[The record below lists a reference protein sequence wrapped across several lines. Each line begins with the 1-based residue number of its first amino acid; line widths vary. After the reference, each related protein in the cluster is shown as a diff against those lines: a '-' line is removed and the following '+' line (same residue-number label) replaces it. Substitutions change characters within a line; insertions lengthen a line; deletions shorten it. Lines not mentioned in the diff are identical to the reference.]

1 MQNNKLQYKFLFI
14 ISTAYLAVDMN
25 MQGLLGLM
33 PFLSE
38 EFSLNSS
45 QVGLYSTFYFF
56 LATIVAVFSG
66 SIVDKIGSKRGLVF
80 GTSLVGL
87 LMIFHTLVPS
97 YSLILL
103 LALFTGLVF
112 SILTPSLNKAVMK
125 KVSAKNRA
133 TSMGIMQIGGGLG
146 GFAGATLLPFLGNKL
161 GWRNALFISAVFA
174 LLMGLFIYLFYKE
187 DEKKKE
193 DIKKEKNDLSFKE
206 SLKLLFNNKN
216 FIIVCLFALILGFNS
231 GSIPA
236 HYTLYLTQDLDLSK
250 TAAGFAFGLIHIGSI
265 IARPLWG
272 WFDDKFLNGSR
283 SKGLVF
289 IGISLALTTLYYA
302 LILTNI
308 KPPIYIIYLS
318 SLVLGF
324 MCLGWLGLYFTTI
337 IELASEKLA
346 GIGTGLSLVFMRTG
360 VLVSPPLF
368 GLLADLNNSYRLS
381 WLILS
386 LVTLSFTFVFAY
398 LFRNKYD
405 RV

>member
-1 MQNNKLQYKFLFI
+1 MQKNKLQYKFLFI

-25 MQGLLGLM
+25 MQGMLGLM

-38 EFSLNSS
+38 EFALNSS

-66 SIVDKIGSKRGLVF
+66 NIVDRIGPKRGLVF
-80 GTSLVGL
+80 GTTLVGL
-87 LMIFHTLVPS
+87 LMFFHAQVPS
-97 YSLILL
+97 YSLILG
-103 LALFTGLVF
+103 LALFTGLAF

-125 KVSAKNRA
+125 KVSSENRA
-133 TSMGIMQIGGGLG
+133 TSMGIMQMGGNLG
-146 GFAGATLLPFLGNKL
+146 GFAGAIILPFLGNRL
-161 GWRNALFISAVFA
+161 GWRNALIISSIFA

-187 DEKKKE
+187 ENKKE
-193 DIKKEKNDLSFKE
+193 EEIVKEKNDLSFKD
-206 SLKLLFNNKN
+206 SLKSLFNNKN
-216 FIIVCLFALILGFNS
+216 LIIVCLFALILGFNS

-265 IARPLWG
+265 IARPFWG

-283 SKGLVF
+283 SKGLAF
-289 IGISLALTTLYYA
+289 IGISLAATTLYYA
-302 LILTNI
+302 LILSNI
-308 KPPIYIIYLS
+308 EPSIYLISLS

-337 IELASEKLA
+337 VELASEELA

-360 VLVSPPLF
+360 VLASPPLF

-386 LVTLSFTFVFAY
+386 LVTFTFTFVFAY